1 MPASA
6 QRTGLDDVQVVINT
20 YGRDAWYAG
29 RAIASVLQQQ
39 HRPGRIHLIDQ
50 NSVPLVLAPE
60 FQAEPSLVVHRRP
73 DARGAC
79 ARNTLLEFPAAGWI
93 AFLDDDAHWID
104 GYSERLIA
112 LLENDPGLD
121 LIAGAVLDETTG
133 RPYSF
138 RQQLGGRLDHFPGS
152 KLLAGANFLVKA
164 EAFAR
169 VGGYDSRLGPGT
181 ALPSSEEADLC
192 WRLLVGGAR
201 ALYAPDLAVLHPP
214 MHFDEVGLAARKAY
228 RYGLGKGALAAIWLI
243 EKHHIYGLLEFI
255 EMTGVPFFSLVRGLL
270 RGDLRQ
276 LRIQP
281 AQWWGRQRAF
291 WTLSAQLITRR
302 TP

>member
-29 RAIASVLQQQ
+29 RAIASILRQQ

-50 NSVPLVLAPE
+50 NSVPLTLAPE

-73 DARGAC
+73 DARGAR

-133 RPYSF
+133 AYYSA
-138 RQQLGGRLDHFPGS
+138 RHRLGGDLARFTGS
-152 KLLAGANFLVKA
+152 KLLSGANFLVRA
-164 EAFAR
+164 STFAA
-169 VGGYDSRLGPGT
+169 VGGYDIRFGPGT
-181 ALPSSEEADLC
+181 AWPSSEEADLC
-192 WRLLVGGAR
+192 WRILRSGAR
-201 ALYAPDLAVLHPP
+201 ARYVRELAARHPP
-214 MHFDEVGLAARKAY
+214 MHVPDAREAARKGN
-228 RYGLGKGALAAIWLI
+228 RYGYAKGVLAAIWLF
-243 EKHHIYGLLEFI
+243 ERHHRYGLLEFL
-255 EMTGVPFFSLVRGLL
+255 EMSVVPIAKGLRAIL
-270 RGDLRQ
+270 HADASQ
-276 LRIQP
+276 VRIQ
-281 AQWWGRQRAF
+281 ASIFLGRQHGFWTRAF
-291 WTLSAQLITRR
+291 TRGR
-302 TP
+302 T